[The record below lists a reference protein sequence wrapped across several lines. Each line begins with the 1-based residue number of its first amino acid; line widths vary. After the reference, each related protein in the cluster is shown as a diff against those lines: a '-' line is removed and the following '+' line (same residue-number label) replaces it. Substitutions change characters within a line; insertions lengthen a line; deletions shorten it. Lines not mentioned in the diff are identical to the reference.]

1 MQHIMTSKGK
11 THSINW
17 MMVLASKKN
26 QLVIDLT
33 DERKMSEIAAD
44 FERCE
49 TIKRTDDATGGA
61 AYEMFE
67 GFSALWPCAA
77 ARRTQACASRWEELK
92 EVRLCP

>member
-1 MQHIMTSKGK
+1 MQHITTSRGK
-11 THSINW
+11 THPINW

-33 DERKMSEIAAD
+33 DERKLSEIAAD
-44 FERCE
+44 FEGCE

-67 GFSALWPCAA
+67 GFSRLVAMRRSDTDESVRITL
-77 ARRTQACASRWEELK
+77 AR
-92 EVRLCP
+92 P